1 MAIDIIAL
9 NSGNNIKNGSIVVQ
23 TGGVSYQSGVQAIN
37 SYSSNTPNISN
48 IESEYTNRFDD
59 PSYYYGGGVQL
70 VHGAFSNSGTIVA
83 TSGNTAYPIP
93 YTHTDT
99 INSGGI
105 ELVDGSKIKVL
116 VGGVYSIT
124 WSIQFA
130 KTGGS
135 GANASVWVKKN
146 NIDLERSATDK
157 TFSTG
162 SLSADLFTVNVV
174 LILQKN
180 DYIEI
185 YWSTTDTAVQL
196 EAFGIRSS
204 PVRPVVPSII
214 TTIVQVSNYLG

>member
-37 SYSSNTPNISN
+37 SYSSNIPNISN

-83 TSGNTAYPIP
+83 TSGNTAYSIP
-93 YTHTDT
+93 YTDTDT
-99 INSGGI
+99 VNSDGI
-105 ELVDGSKIKVL
+105 QLVDGSKIKVL
-116 VGGVYSIT
+116 VGGVYSVT

-130 KTGGS
+130 KTGGT
-135 GANASVWVKKN
+135 GATASVWVKKN

-174 LILQKN
+174 LVLQKN

-204 PVRPVVPSII
+204 PVRPAVPSII

>member
-37 SYSSNTPNISN
+37 SYSSNIPNISN

-70 VHGAFSNSGTIVA
+70 VHGAFSNSGTITA
-83 TSGNTAYPIP
+83 TSGNTAYAIS
-93 YTHTDT
+93 YTNTDD
-99 INSGGI
+99 INPNGI
-105 ELVDGSKIKVL
+105 QLVNGSQIKVL

-130 KTGGS
+130 KTGGTT
-135 GANASVWVKKN
+135 ANSTVWVRKN
-146 NIDLERSATDK
+146 GIDVDRSGTDK

-162 SLSADLFTVNVV
+162 SISAELFTVNVV
-174 LILQKN
+174 LTLQKN
-180 DYIEI
+180 DFIEI
-185 YWSTTDTAVQL
+185 WWSTTDTAVNMA
-196 EAFGIRSS
+196 AFDPRTSPIRPS
-204 PVRPVVPSII
+204 VPSII